1 MTQSKPF
8 RCFPQWKNVPGLKCL
23 QENIYYTHLHSVS
36 GDSEMLLCLYEA
48 GWACFV
54 FAPWLTG
61 FYLYKNMPAPRND
74 LQTCMETEGLMPNT
88 EYHL

>member
-1 MTQSKPF
+1 
-8 RCFPQWKNVPGLKCL
+8 
-23 QENIYYTHLHSVS
+23 
-36 GDSEMLLCLYEA
+36 MLLCLYEA

-54 FAPWLTG
+54 LAPWLTG
-61 FYLYKNMPAPRND
+61 FYLYKNMSAPRND